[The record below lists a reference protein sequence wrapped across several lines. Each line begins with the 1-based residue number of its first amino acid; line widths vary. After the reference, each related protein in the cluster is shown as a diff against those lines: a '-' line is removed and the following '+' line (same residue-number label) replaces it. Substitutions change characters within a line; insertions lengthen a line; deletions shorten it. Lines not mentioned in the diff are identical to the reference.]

1 MRYTKEFKDE
11 AVKLCLQ
18 PDANRREIADN
29 LGVKYKTI
37 CSWIS
42 KAMSNPQK
50 EIKIDYKTQ
59 YQQLSFEN
67 TDLKKKLYSGE
78 FFRTVFSQKI
88 DVKLSKILSIL
99 TLPKYT
105 SAGVL

>member
-18 PDANRREIADN
+18 PDAKRREIADN

-67 TDLKKKLYSGE
+67 TDLKKKLKQAE
-78 FFRTVFSQKI
+78 TERE
-88 DVKLSKILSIL
+88 IL
-99 TLPKYT
+99 KK
-105 SAGVL
+105 SAAYFAKQNL

>member
-37 CSWIS
+37 CSWIY

-67 TDLKKKLYSGE
+67 TDLKKKLKQAE
-78 FFRTVFSQKI
+78 TERE
-88 DVKLSKILSIL
+88 IL
-99 TLPKYT
+99 KK
-105 SAGVL
+105 SAAYFAKQNL

>member
-1 MRYTKEFKDE
+1 MGYQRYIKEFKDN

-37 CSWIS
+37 CNWIS
-42 KAMSNPQK
+42 KAMSTPSK
-50 EIKIDYKTQ
+50 DIKIDYKTQ

-67 TDLKKKLYSGE
+67 ADLKKKLKQAE
-78 FFRTVFSQKI
+78 TERE
-88 DVKLSKILSIL
+88 ILKKAAAYFAKQNL
-99 TLPKYT
+99 
-105 SAGVL
+105 

>member
-1 MRYTKEFKDE
+1 MLRKGDKMRYTKEFKDE

-67 TDLKKKLYSGE
+67 TDLKKKLKQAE
-78 FFRTVFSQKI
+78 TER
-88 DVKLSKILSIL
+88 KILKKAAAYFAKQNL
-99 TLPKYT
+99 
-105 SAGVL
+105 

>member
-42 KAMSNPQK
+42 KAMSIVGNFLG
-50 EIKIDYKTQ
+50 Q
-59 YQQLSFEN
+59 YLVR
-67 TDLKKKLYSGE
+67 K
-78 FFRTVFSQKI
+78 
-88 DVKLSKILSIL
+88 
-99 TLPKYT
+99 
-105 SAGVL
+105 

>member
-42 KAMSNPQK
+42 KAMSNSQK

-67 TDLKKKLYSGE
+67 TDLKKKLKQAE
-78 FFRTVFSQKI
+78 TERE
-88 DVKLSKILSIL
+88 IL
-99 TLPKYT
+99 KK
-105 SAGVL
+105 SAAYFAKQNL

>member
-1 MRYTKEFKDE
+1 MLRKGDKMKYTKEFKDE

-50 EIKIDYKTQ
+50 EIKIDYKMQ

-67 TDLKKKLYSGE
+67 TDLKKKLKQAE
-78 FFRTVFSQKI
+78 TEREILKKAQRTLQ
-88 DVKLSKILSIL
+88 SKICKVRL
-99 TLPKYT
+99 Y
-105 SAGVL
+105 

>member
-18 PDANRREIADN
+18 PDANRGEIADN

-67 TDLKKKLYSGE
+67 TDLKKKLKQAE
-78 FFRTVFSQKI
+78 TERE
-88 DVKLSKILSIL
+88 IL
-99 TLPKYT
+99 KK
-105 SAGVL
+105 SAAYFAKQNL

>member
-1 MRYTKEFKDE
+1 MLRKGDKMRYTKEFKDE

-50 EIKIDYKTQ
+50 EIKIDCKTQ

-67 TDLKKKLYSGE
+67 TDLKKKLKQAE
-78 FFRTVFSQKI
+78 TERE
-88 DVKLSKILSIL
+88 ILKKAAAYFAKQNL
-99 TLPKYT
+99 
-105 SAGVL
+105 